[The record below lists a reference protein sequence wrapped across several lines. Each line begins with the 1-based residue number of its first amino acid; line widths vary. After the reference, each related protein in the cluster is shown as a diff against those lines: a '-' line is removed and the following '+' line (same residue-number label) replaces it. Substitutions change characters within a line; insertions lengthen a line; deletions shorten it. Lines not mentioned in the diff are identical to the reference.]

1 MIGYII
7 RRLLLLLLTLLGV
20 SLIISSLTMLL
31 PGDYVDVMLGTQQK
45 LLTDSQVQALRNI
58 YNLDNSWGV
67 RYWRWIE
74 SIFQGSMGYSLRTG
88 NSVLHEIIS
97 RFSVSLELALMATLS
112 GAIIGIGFGV
122 LSAIYRERT
131 IEFVIRIVSLIG
143 LSLPQFW
150 LGMLIILG
158 LSTYLNWMPP
168 MSEVVSLF
176 KYPLGNFKQFIF
188 PTLTLAVALAATLMR
203 ITRSS
208 MLEVLHEDYVRTAR
222 GKGLSERVVLFK
234 HCLKN
239 ALIPVMTLAGM
250 QMGYLLGGTVVVES
264 VFYLP
269 GLGTLLLNA
278 VNHRDYPLIQG
289 IVLVI
294 AFGFAFINLVIDIL
308 YSLIDPQI
316 RYN

>member
-131 IEFVIRIVSLIG
+131 GEFVIRIVSLIG